1 MTPDGRRGHPARQ
14 ARGVDRDDEMTE
26 LPRTTWGL
34 SRDDVERVSTD
45 DLMSLAAERGSTP
58 MQVGAVLLLDAGERL
73 DPELVLHTFARR
85 ITAVPRLRQR
95 LVRVPWG
102 CGRPVWVDDRDF
114 AVGNHLAVVPCPSPG
129 SETAVLEVAADL
141 LTTRLRRDRPLWAAR
156 LVTDTGQGGSALV
169 VVFHHVL
176 ADGIGGLAVL
186 AGLVDGAADT
196 DDPAFPR
203 RMPSR
208 RRLAVEA
215 ARDRLRSAGRIPGA
229 LRRLGDGASQLGPVV
244 SGRLARTSLNTPT
257 GPRRCLAGVQVD
269 LDEVHRAAHRHGATV
284 NDVVLSA
291 IAAALRRLL
300 AVRGE
305 RIDEF
310 LVSVPFSARRH
321 TTAHDLGNRSGVV
334 PLHVTGT
341 GHPAERLTSLAATTR
356 AAKQAPPGAST
367 ALLSPLF
374 RLLAAVG
381 VFRWFIDRQ
390 RLVHTFVSNI
400 RGPDTRLSFLGC
412 PITTIIPLS
421 APTGNVTVSFAVL
434 SYAGGL
440 RITLAADPDTC
451 PDLSRLREMLDEEVR
466 VLTAAG

>member
-1 MTPDGRRGHPARQ
+1 VSQ
-14 ARGVDRDDEMTE
+14 E
-26 LPRTTWGL
+26 LPTRRPAERVSARRAST
-34 SRDDVERVSTD
+34 ERVSTD

-58 MQVGAVLLLDAGERL
+58 MQVGAVLLLDASEHL
-73 DPELVLHTFARR
+73 DPELVVHAFAHR

-95 LVRVPWG
+95 LVTVPWG

-114 AVGNHLAVVPCPSPG
+114 AVGNHLSVVPCPSPG
-129 SETAVLEVAADL
+129 GESAVLGVAADL
-141 LTTRLRRDRPLWAAR
+141 LATRLPRDRPLWTAR
-156 LVTDTGQGGSALV
+156 MVTDTGQGGSALV

-196 DDPAFPR
+196 HDSAFPR

-215 ARDRLRSAGRIPGA
+215 ARDRLRWAGKIPGA
-229 LRRLGDGASQLGPVV
+229 LRRLGDGASQLGPVF
-244 SGRLARTSLNTPT
+244 SGRLAPTSLNRPT
-257 GPRRCLAGVQVD
+257 GPRRCFAGVQVD

-291 IAAALRRLL
+291 IAAALHRLL
-300 AVRGE
+300 TIRGE
-305 RIDEF
+305 RVDEF
-310 LVSVPFSARRH
+310 VVSVPFSARRH
-321 TTAHDLGNRSGVV
+321 TTAHDLGNRSGVI
-334 PLHVTGT
+334 PLRVVGT
-341 GHPAERLTSLAATTR
+341 GGPAERLTSLAATTR
-356 AAKQAPPGAST
+356 AGKQTRPGAST

-381 VFRWFIDRQ
+381 LYRWFIDRQ
-390 RLVHTFVSNI
+390 RLIHTFVSNV
-400 RGPDTRLSFLGC
+400 RGPDARLSFLGC

-434 SYAGGL
+434 SYAGSL

-451 PDLSRLREMLDEEVR
+451 PDLSELRKLLDEEVR
-466 VLTAAG
+466 VLTAAE